1 MSTYDEIIALCNS
14 QNIKPTV
21 LEAKLG
27 MGRGY
32 IGKLKKAN
40 ANPSTKSLQKIADY
54 FNVSVDYLING
65 KEGEDYE
72 ADLKKSRDLKVQFDQ
87 IRRLLQTS
95 KMQPLYFD
103 GQEVDQESIDL
114 LMKQV
119 EVSFAII
126 QRATE

>member
-1 MSTYDEIIALCNS
+1 MYEKFEHILQMKGISSYQVAKGAGIS
-14 QNIKPTV
+14 QTMLSNWKS
-21 LEAKLG
+21 
-27 MGRGY
+27 
-32 IGKLKKAN
+32 GKSVPK
-40 ANPSTKSLQKIADY
+40 SRSLQKIADY
-54 FNVSVDYLING
+54 LEVSVDYLMNG